1 MATVYYRVYAQDG
14 ALRSMKAVLGEDPYL
29 GRIRARDITPPQ
41 TITSLKRC
49 LSKFE
54 LIGDHSLTD
63 LFMTPSDQSPPPEHE
78 RILSID
84 DRRTGVGSDPESPLS
99 IVAKLTYRERYL
111 RDLQLPEALATMNAD
126 GPQAK
131 YCESQTSTTSTVT

>member
-54 LIGDHSLTD
+54 LIGDYSLTD
-63 LFMTPSDQSPPPEHE
+63 LFMTPSDQTPSADSE
-78 RILSID
+78 RVSINAFS
-84 DRRTGVGSDPESPLS
+84 GAGSDPVSPLS
-99 IVAKLTYRERYL
+99 IVAKLTYLERTD
-111 RDLQLPEALATMNAD
+111 RDLQLPQALANTGD
-126 GPQAK
+126 DVK
-131 YCESQTSTTSTVT
+131 YCESHTSANDINCHLA